1 MCGRFTLRY
10 SAAAFAGQ
18 LGLFDFPALEPRFN
32 IAPTQSI
39 AVIRNRD
46 GQREAAELHWGL
58 IPSWADDPSIGNRMI
73 NARGETVASKPSF
86 RSAFKQRR
94 CLILADGFYEWQ
106 KVGKAKQPFYFTMR
120 DGGVFALAGLWER
133 WKREPVTIESAT
145 IITTEAN
152 DLLRSMH
159 DRMPVILTLDDCQR
173 WLDPQLS
180 DASKLEPMLKPYPAD
195 EMLATPVGTWVNS
208 PSHEG
213 ARCVQAAD

>member
-10 SAAAFAGQ
+10 SATAFAQQ
-18 LGLFDFPALEPRFN
+18 LGLFDVPAFEPRYN

-39 AVIRNRD
+39 AVIRNHD
-46 GQREAAELHWGL
+46 GQRQAADLHWGL

-106 KVGKAKQPFYFTMR
+106 KLGKAKQPYYFTLR
-120 DGGVFALAGLWER
+120 DGGVFAFAGLWEH
-133 WKREPVTIESAT
+133 WKRDSVTIDSAT

-152 DLLRSMH
+152 DLLRSIH
-159 DRMPVILTLDDCQR
+159 ERMPVILRPEAYQR
-173 WLDPQLS
+173 WLDPKLS
-180 DASKLEPMLKPYPAD
+180 DAGELESLLKPYSAD
-195 EMLATPVGTWVNS
+195 EMQSTPVGTWVNS

-213 ARCVQAAD
+213 ARCVQAAE